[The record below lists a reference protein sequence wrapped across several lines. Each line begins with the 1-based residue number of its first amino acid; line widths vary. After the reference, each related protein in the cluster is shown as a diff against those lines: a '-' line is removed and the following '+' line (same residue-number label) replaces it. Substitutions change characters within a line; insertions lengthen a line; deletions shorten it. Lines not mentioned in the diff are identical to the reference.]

1 MIAAHVT
8 LDNQNSQIVQYGELL
23 SEWTGSKNL
32 NDVEFTEFFSF
43 PDYESFDDLL
53 FDVTQ
58 VSGIHVVRMEPK
70 FSHNNFDTVITTIS
84 AGFNISGN
92 RISLKLIP
100 CSNNLMRF
108 ETKSN
113 IPSALFDSVTEG
125 IIICSP
131 GGKILRAN
139 DYAKSFF
146 DSDLNDPNFAEAI
159 HGTSNFPKNSTLPEA
174 LAGNSHKPYFFVS
187 SGERETNEVR
197 FYPFTDEDGYYQ
209 GFTAYIRKAAEHTVQ
224 TKSDELPEITTVVK
238 RVRETAHDI
247 NNIMTVV
254 MGRLQILTF
263 SAEDEDLLENLSS
276 VEKAARDSTDKLH
289 QLQEYLRNI
298 PLD

>member
-8 LDNQNSQIVQYGELL
+8 LDSQNSRIVQYGELL
-23 SEWTGSKNL
+23 SEWTGSRSL
-32 NDVEFTEFFSF
+32 NDVNFTELFSF
-43 PDYESFDDLL
+43 PDYETFEDLL

-58 VSGIHVVRMEPK
+58 DIGIHMIRVIPK
-70 FSHNNFDTVITTIS
+70 FTHDKFDKLISTIS
-84 AGFNISGN
+84 AGFNISGD

-100 CSNNLMRF
+100 CSNKPVAF
-108 ETKSN
+108 TTKSD
-113 IPSALFDSVTEG
+113 IPSPLFDAVTEG

-131 GGKILRAN
+131 EGNILEVN
-139 DYAKSFF
+139 DYARSFF
-146 DSDLNDPNFAEAI
+146 DGDSNKLSYTEAI
-159 HGTSNFPKNSTLPEA
+159 HGTGTFPKNSTLPEA

-187 SGERETNEVR
+187 PGNRQTHEVR
-197 FYPFTDEDGYYQ
+197 FYPFSDDNGYFQ
-209 GFTAYIRKAAEHTVQ
+209 GFTAYIRKAAGHPVQ
-224 TKSDELPEITTVVK
+224 STSDDQPEVTTVVK

-263 SAEDEDLLENLSS
+263 SADDEDLLDNLRS
-276 VEKAARDSTDKLH
+276 VEKAARDSTTKLH
-289 QLQEYLRNI
+289 KLQEYLRNI